1 MLIYY
6 ISKELNSAEGPY
18 TLIEIGPST
27 GDHGQAVAPL
37 FPFIPYMG
45 EDEHALEV
53 NFGKTGY
60 YRTIGEMG
68 CRIESTLGGRI
79 QGRKMATICGRILHN
94 SRQWC
99 KHSHTSTYGED
110 LEFAVK
116 FGFKASNNKA
126 EYETLVVDTRM
137 AHEARARRLVAYS
150 DSQLIVKYV
159 EGTYEA
165 KEENMIEY
173 LQQIAELKA
182 ELESFQLIQI
192 PREENV
198 KADCLR

>member
-1 MLIYY
+1 
-6 ISKELNSAEGPY
+6 
-18 TLIEIGPST
+18 
-27 GDHGQAVAPL
+27 
-37 FPFIPYMG
+37 
-45 EDEHALEV
+45 
-53 NFGKTGY
+53 
-60 YRTIGEMG
+60 
-68 CRIESTLGGRI
+68 
-79 QGRKMATICGRILHN
+79 MATICGRIHN

-116 FGFKASNNKA
+116 FRFLASNNKA

-137 AHEARARRLVAYS
+137 AHEARARHLVAYS

-182 ELESFQLIQI
+182 GLESFQLIQI

-198 KADCLR
+198 KAGCLSKLANALDDCRTRHITKQYLPKPKAPLRIRAISLIENWRTFVIQ